1 MTPKSLLRNQVAAC
15 YIEEFTNG
23 EFQPVIE
30 QPGLGTV
37 PEKVERIVICT
48 GRIAVELAGSAS
60 GQSQTDWLDI
70 IRVEEL
76 YPFPKE
82 DIKNLVN
89 RYKNLKE
96 VIWVQEEPK
105 NMGAFRYMEPHLA
118 EIIPSQLSISY
129 IGRPEMASPAEGD
142 PLVHKKEQERIIN
155 QVFSKT
161 KSGFTIK

>member
-1 MTPKSLLRNQVAAC
+1 M
-15 YIEEFTNG
+15 
-23 EFQPVIE
+23 
-30 QPGLGTV
+30 
-37 PEKVERIVICT
+37 PEKVERIVFCT
-48 GRIAVELAGSAS
+48 GRIAVELAGRAS

-142 PLVHKKEQERIIN
+142 PLVHKKEQQRIIN

-161 KSGFTIK
+161 RSGFTIK